1 MATTLAPFQPGL
13 ASAGTGSTALATT
26 GGGNTASGGALA
38 TFTPGMDINSNSG
51 MGGGGSGPF
60 ASVQQLLQQ
69 PSVKKAMPLILMG
82 LAVLLFGIIYVL
94 INMPTYRPLMVNM
107 SEADQQTA
115 MEALRTSEFKPVLD
129 PTSGQITVP
138 ANKCHEARIFLA
150 SKGIPKTGNLGME
163 SLKDQSA
170 MTTSQ
175 FMEQVRYTS
184 AMEQELART
193 IMQIDSIQHARVHLA
208 MPKQSVF
215 VRDRTPPKASIVIT
229 PHSGRSVSA
238 NQVQALVHLVASSV
252 PLMTPE
258 NVAVVDNPGKLI
270 TDSSS
275 AAILG
280 LTSAESQHKQKMEDL
295 YR

>member
-51 MGGGGSGPF
+51 FSGGGSGPF
-60 ASVQQLLQQ
+60 ASAQQFLQQ
-69 PSVKKAMPLILMG
+69 PSIKKAMPLILMG

-129 PTSGQITVP
+129 PASGQITVP
-138 ANKCHEARIFLA
+138 ANKYHEARIFLA

-215 VRDRTPPKASIVIT
+215 VRA
-229 PHSGRSVSA
+229 PHDA
-238 NQVQALVHLVASSV
+238 
-252 PLMTPE
+252 
-258 NVAVVDNPGKLI
+258 
-270 TDSSS
+270 
-275 AAILG
+275 
-280 LTSAESQHKQKMEDL
+280 
-295 YR
+295 